1 MTSIACA
8 IISTAHRWPLVR
20 DQILPQVLQ
29 ERFDEVVVA
38 GDGESGTG
46 YRHLNIPPITGTT
59 VDALIKRDAA
69 SAATDSE
76 YVFYLSDDHRPHVGA
91 LQALRAFVE
100 NHAVEVLIPA
110 RTTWRETEDGLLV
123 TQYNLN
129 SGAADGYCAG
139 HAGVYYREILRM
151 YPWTTAPHDRYWD
164 LLHSQRLRSMG
175 VEFHYAVDVAVE
187 DVEHLL
193 NPAVTPWL

>member
-20 DQILPQVLQ
+20 DQILPRVLR

-46 YRHLNIPPITGTT
+46 YRHLNVPAITGTT

-76 YVFYLSDDHRPHVGA
+76 YVFYLADDHRPKTGA
-91 LQALRAFVE
+91 LQAAQAFVE
-100 NHAVEVLIPA
+100 RHAVEVLIPA
-110 RTTWRETEDGLLV
+110 RMTWRETDDGLAV
-123 TQYNLN
+123 TSYDLN
-129 SGAADGYCAG
+129 SGVEDGYCAG
-139 HAGVYYREILRM
+139 HAGIYHRDILRM
-151 YPWTTAPHDRYWD
+151 YPWTTAPHDRLWD
-164 LLHSQRLRSMG
+164 LLHSRRLRSLG
-175 VEFHYAVDVAVE
+175 VEFHYATGVIVE

-193 NPAVTPWL
+193 DPAVMPWL